1 MSITAGKVVII
12 GAGEVGS
19 TCAFA
24 LQMRGAAR
32 EIILVDLNR
41 ERAEGQA
48 QDLAHGQSFTPP
60 VTVRAGDYSDCRG
73 AEVVIITAGAAQK
86 PGQSRMDLVGTN
98 VEICRSIVGQV
109 IAHTCEAVLLM
120 VTNPVDVLTYA
131 AIQFSGLPRNRV
143 IGSGTVLDTARFRFF
158 LSQHCRVDPSSIHGY
173 VLGEH
178 GDSEVVAWSIA
189 TLAGMRIE
197 DYCRVCP
204 QNCPSLDRQ
213 RIARQVRESAY
224 HVIEAKGATNFAVAL
239 ALLRITTAI
248 IRGENSALTV
258 STLLQGEYGLND
270 VCLSVPTIVNRNGAD
285 RLICPPLSAEDLEA
299 LKASAETIRGVLKG
313 VGLA

>member
-32 EIILVDLNR
+32 EIVLIDMNR

-60 VTVRAGDYSDCRG
+60 VTVRAGDYSDCGG
-73 AEVVIITAGAAQK
+73 AEVIIVTAGAAQK
-86 PGQSRMDLVGTN
+86 PGQSRLDLVGTN
-98 VEICRSIVGQV
+98 VEICRSIVSQIV
-109 IAHTCEAVLLM
+109 TQTREAVLVV

-131 AIQFSGLPRNRV
+131 AIRFSDLPRGRV

-158 LSQHCRVDPSSIHGY
+158 LSQHCHVDPSSIHGY

-178 GDSEVVAWSIA
+178 GDSEVVAWSIT
-189 TLAGMRIE
+189 TLAGMRME
-197 DYCRVCP
+197 DYCRACP
-204 QNCPSLDRQ
+204 QKCPPLDREK
-213 RIARQVRESAY
+213 IATQVRHSAY

-258 STLLQGEYGLND
+258 STLLQGEYGLTD

-285 RLICPPLSAEDLEA
+285 RLVCPELSPEDLNA
-299 LKASAETIRGVLKG
+299 LKASAEAIRSVQRS
-313 VGLA
+313 VGLT

>member
-1 MSITAGKVVII
+1 MSTTAGKVVII

-32 EIILVDLNR
+32 EIVLIDLNR

-60 VTVRAGDYSDCRG
+60 VEVRAGDYPDSSG
-73 AEVVIITAGAAQK
+73 AEVIIITAGAAQK
-86 PGQSRMDLVGTN
+86 PGQSRLDLVGTN
-98 VEICRSIVGQV
+98 VEICRSIVSRV
-109 IAHTCEAVLLM
+109 VEHNREAVLVM

-131 AIQFSGLPRNRV
+131 AIRFSGLPRGRV

-158 LSQHCRVDPSSIHGY
+158 LGRHCGVDPSSIHGY

-178 GDSEVVAWSIA
+178 GDSEVVAWSIT
-189 TLAGMRIE
+189 TLAGMRME
-197 DYCRVCP
+197 DYCRACP
-204 QNCPSLDRQ
+204 HKCPPMDRR
-213 RIARQVRESAY
+213 RIATQVRDSAY

-258 STLLQGEYGLND
+258 STLLQGEYGLSN
-270 VCLSVPTIVNRNGAD
+270 VCLSVPTIVNHNGAD
-285 RLICPPLSAEDLEA
+285 RLICPDLSTEDLNA
-299 LKASAETIRGVLKG
+299 LKASAEAIREVQNS
-313 VGLA
+313 VGLS

>member
-1 MSITAGKVVII
+1 MSITAGRVVII

-32 EIILVDLNR
+32 EIILIDMNR

-60 VTVRAGDYSDCRG
+60 VSVRTGDYPDCAG
-73 AEVVIITAGAAQK
+73 AEVIIITAGAAQK
-86 PGQSRMDLVGTN
+86 PGQSRLDLVGTN
-98 VEICRSIVGQV
+98 VEICRSIVGRIV
-109 IAHTCEAVLLM
+109 AHTREAVLLM

-131 AIQFSGLPRNRV
+131 ALRFSGLPRGRV

-158 LSQHCRVDPSSIHGY
+158 LGRHCGVDPSSIHGY

-178 GDSEVVAWSIA
+178 GDSEVVAWSIT
-189 TLAGMRIE
+189 TLAGMRMD
-197 DYCRVCP
+197 DYCRTCP
-204 QNCPSLDRQ
+204 HKCPPMDREE
-213 RIARQVRESAY
+213 IARQVRESAY

-239 ALLRITTAI
+239 ALLRITTAV

-258 STLLQGEYGLND
+258 STLLQGEYGLRD

-285 RLICPPLSAEDLEA
+285 RLICPELSADDIKA
-299 LKASAETIRGVLKG
+299 LKASAEVIREVHKS
-313 VGLA
+313 VGLT

>member
-24 LQMRGAAR
+24 LQIRGAAR
-32 EIILVDLNR
+32 EIVLIDVNR

-60 VTVRAGDYSDCRG
+60 VTVRAGDYRDCKG

-86 PGQSRMDLVGTN
+86 PGQSRTDLVGTN

-131 AIQFSGLPRNRV
+131 AVQFSGLPRNRV
-143 IGSGTVLDTARFRFF
+143 IGSQPALRRRSIEYSRLCAR
-158 LSQHCRVDPSSIHGY
+158 
-173 VLGEH
+173 
-178 GDSEVVAWSIA
+178 
-189 TLAGMRIE
+189 
-197 DYCRVCP
+197 
-204 QNCPSLDRQ
+204 
-213 RIARQVRESAY
+213 
-224 HVIEAKGATNFAVAL
+224 
-239 ALLRITTAI
+239 
-248 IRGENSALTV
+248 
-258 STLLQGEYGLND
+258 
-270 VCLSVPTIVNRNGAD
+270 
-285 RLICPPLSAEDLEA
+285 
-299 LKASAETIRGVLKG
+299 
-313 VGLA
+313 